1 MDSSLTAA
9 NCGHRSSLMAGWVL
23 LVYESC
29 SKRMAQ
35 LAAVF
40 NMDFFFFPFS
50 LHHMLP
56 DSLQGV
62 EP

>member
-40 NMDFFFFPFS
+40 NMDFFFFSFFS
-50 LHHMLP
+50 PSHAPGFLAR
-56 DSLQGV
+56 S
-62 EP
+62 